1 MTIDRKKVRL
11 DKWLWA
17 ARFYKTRTLA
27 GEAVAGGK
35 VHLAGQRIKPSRSV
49 KIGDCFEVHRGYERY
64 EVIVI
69 DLSERRGS
77 ACHAQS
83 LYRETE
89 ISIEKRDVE
98 AEKRKLAMMQ
108 CPHSESRPDKKQRRQ
123 IRQFNGKS

>member
-1 MTIDRKKVRL
+1 MNSCEKKVRL

-17 ARFYKTRTLA
+17 ARFYKTRALA
-27 GEAVAGGK
+27 GEAVTGGK
-35 VHLAGQRIKPSRSV
+35 VHLSGQRIKPSRSV

-64 EVIVI
+64 EVIVT

-77 ACHAQS
+77 ACLAQT

-89 ISIEKRDVE
+89 SSIDKRGSE

-108 CPHSESRPDKKQRRQ
+108 RPHSESRPDKKQRRQ
-123 IRQFNGKS
+123 IRRFNGKS